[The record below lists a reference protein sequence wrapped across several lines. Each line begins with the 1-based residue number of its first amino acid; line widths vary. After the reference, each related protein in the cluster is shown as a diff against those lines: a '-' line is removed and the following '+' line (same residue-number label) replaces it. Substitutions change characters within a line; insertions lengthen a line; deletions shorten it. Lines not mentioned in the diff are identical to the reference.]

1 MQINHHEV
9 YVLGGSKQSLLCRK
23 YNVMHSCLHIDLTS
37 GDLEEHPHMQIGRQ
51 FHAVCFIG
59 HYIYVVGGR
68 DSKMKSIR
76 ECERYDVLKNQW
88 QIFASTKDQVALNK
102 EKMRIARLDSF
113 GGSDRS
119 VLISSKRSLLTHVSL
134 GEAEFFDEYTL
145 SMAVVPVN

>member
-1 MQINHHEV
+1 
-9 YVLGGSKQSLLCRK
+9 
-23 YNVMHSCLHIDLTS
+23 
-37 GDLEEHPHMQIGRQ
+37 MQIGRQ

-59 HYIYVVGGR
+59 HHIYVVGGR

>member
-1 MQINHHEV
+1 M
-9 YVLGGSKQSLLCRK
+9 
-23 YNVMHSCLHIDLTS
+23 
-37 GDLEEHPHMQIGRQ
+37 
-51 FHAVCFIG
+51 
-59 HYIYVVGGR
+59 
-68 DSKMKSIR
+68 
-76 ECERYDVLKNQW
+76 
-88 QIFASTKDQVALNK
+88 ALNK